1 MLDGEKIKAR
11 LSDVGLS
18 SARLAEVVGV
28 SKGMMSFI
36 INGKRDTTVTVA
48 CRIAKTLDC
57 GLEELLEKGEKIW

>member
-48 CRIAKTLDC
+48 CRIAQVLDC
-57 GLEELLEKGEKIW
+57 GLEELLKKGDKN